1 MDHDSMMTDGKMR
14 DNLWQDQ
21 ALVTDKSL
29 KRPEGWLLALF
40 FFKYI
45 PKS

>member
-21 ALVTDKSL
+21 ALVTDKS
-29 KRPEGWLLALF
+29 KKARRLAF
-40 FFKYI
+40 GPVFYKYI